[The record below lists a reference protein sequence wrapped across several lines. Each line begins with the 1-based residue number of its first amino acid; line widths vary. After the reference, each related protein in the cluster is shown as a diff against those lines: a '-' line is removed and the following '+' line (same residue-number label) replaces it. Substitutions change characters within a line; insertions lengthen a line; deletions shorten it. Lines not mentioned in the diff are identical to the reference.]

1 MTEVTRQRI
10 EHLKLQGFTP
20 EQASKMQNVS
30 IWEVEKIFF
39 GYELYQDNN
48 QGETLVID
56 EKL

>member
-48 QGETLVID
+48 QGEHW
-56 EKL
+56 